1 MVAYRPPKSNGV
13 GSSPTALVYIKYRG
27 VAQLAEQWSPKPKVE
42 GSNPST
48 LVDYV
53 K

>member
-27 VAQLAEQWSPKPKVE
+27 VAQWAEQRAPNSKVE
-42 GSNPST
+42 GSSPST
-48 LVDYV
+48 PVNYV